1 MSRQLS
7 HFDLVTARLFVA
19 VVESE
24 SIAAAAQQSG
34 IAASA
39 LSKRIKLLEE
49 EIGAPLLQRHRRG
62 VGLTSVGMI
71 VLRRA
76 RSMLHEARGLEAD
89 LSATREGLSGRVVV
103 SANEATL
110 AEFVPRILPRFYEA
124 YPAVEIVL
132 TERTNPAVVRAVWQN
147 AADIGIYVGDVP
159 PIELWHRPIYRDRL
173 VLVAH
178 RSHPLAACDT
188 VSMEQILKH
197 EVVGQATEG
206 ALMTLLAR
214 AAAAFNEYLTVRI
227 FADGYDTVCKIVS
240 YGLAIGVVS
249 EGAAQFFAPQLGL
262 LVIPIADAWALREHH
277 VCVRALKN
285 LAPAQRAVLDH
296 LIEASNLT
304 SL

>member
-1 MSRQLS
+1 MSRRLL
-7 HFDLVTARLFVA
+7 HFDLITARLFVA

-49 EIGAPLLQRHRRG
+49 EIGEPLLQRHRRG
-62 VGLTSVGMI
+62 VGVTSVGMI

-89 LSATREGLSGRVVV
+89 LSTTREGLSGRVVV
-103 SANEATL
+103 SANETTL
-110 AEFVPRILPRFYEA
+110 TEFVPRILPGFYEA
-124 YPAVEIVL
+124 YPGVEIVL
-132 TERTNPAVVRAVWQN
+132 AERTNPGVVRAVWQN

-173 VLVAH
+173 VLVVSG
-178 RSHPLAACDT
+178 SHPLATCEV
-188 VSMEQILKH
+188 VSMEQILKY
-197 EVVGQATEG
+197 EMIGQATEG
-206 ALMTLLAR
+206 ALMTLLTR
-214 AAAAFNEYLTVRI
+214 AAAAFHQYLTVRV

-240 YGLAIGVVS
+240 HGLAIGVVS
-249 EGAAQFFAPQLGL
+249 ESAARLFAPQLQL
-262 LVIPIADAWALREHH
+262 VVIPIVDAWALREHH
-277 VCVRALKN
+277 ICVRALKT

-296 LIEASNLT
+296 LIQASDLT